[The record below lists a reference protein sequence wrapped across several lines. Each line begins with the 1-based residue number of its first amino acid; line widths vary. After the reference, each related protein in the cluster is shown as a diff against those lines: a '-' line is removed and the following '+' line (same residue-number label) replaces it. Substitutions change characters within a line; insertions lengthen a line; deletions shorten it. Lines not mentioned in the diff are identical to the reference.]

1 MFYGLAGG
9 KVDAGDYEF
18 EHVLEDIQTL
28 NDRASRGEMEITA
41 ISVHA
46 YAYVRDRYLLTRC
59 GGSFGDDYGPM
70 IISRDAISEDDLGD
84 QRIAVPGI
92 TTSAYLALQ
101 LYRPG
106 LRTQVLP
113 FDQIVPAVQA
123 GIVDCG
129 LIIHEAQ
136 VTYAQQGLH
145 CIVDLGKWWRQKTD
159 GLPLPLGC
167 NVIRSDIPAEQ
178 RVELERIIVDSI
190 RYGLDHRDAAVDY
203 ALQFA
208 GEMDRS
214 LADQFVGMY
223 VNDITLDMG
232 DRGQKAMEEFLRLG
246 HENHITPDALPLQF
260 A

>member
-1 MFYGLAGG
+1 MFYGLACG
-9 KVDAGDYEF
+9 KVDSRGYTF

-46 YAYVRDRYLLTRC
+46 YAYVRDRYVLTRC

-70 IISRDAISEDDLGD
+70 IVAREAFDETELASRRVAI
-84 QRIAVPGI
+84 PGS

-101 LYRPG
+101 LYRPE

-113 FDQIVPAVQA
+113 FDQIVPAVQT
-123 GIVDCG
+123 GVVDCG
-129 LIIHEAQ
+129 LIIHESQ
-136 VTYAQQGLH
+136 VTYASEGLE
-145 CIVDLGKWWRQKTD
+145 CIVDLGKWWRAKTD

-167 NVIRSDIPAEQ
+167 NTIRRDIAPAQ
-178 RVELERIIVDSI
+178 RKEIEAILLESI
-190 RYGLDHRDAAVDY
+190 SYGLAHRAEAVEY

-208 GEMDRS
+208 GDIDPR
-214 LADQFVGMY
+214 LADTFVGMY
-223 VNDITLDMG
+223 VNDLTIDMG
-232 DRGQKAMEEFLRLG
+232 GRGTKGMETFLRLG
-246 HENHITPDALPLQF
+246 HEQGIIPQALPLEF